1 MTFENVSQRLL
12 QMKMRMEHVD
22 RLVSEL
28 KLSLK
33 EKMLA
38 RTERAREPEKGSGEG
53 PRARARERATHR
65 QIQLMG

>member
-38 RTERAREPEKGSGEG
+38 RTERAREPEKGS
-53 PRARARERATHR
+53 
-65 QIQLMG
+65 

>member
-38 RTERAREPEKGSGEG
+38 RTERAREPEKGSAEG
-53 PRARARERATHR
+53 PRARARERATHS